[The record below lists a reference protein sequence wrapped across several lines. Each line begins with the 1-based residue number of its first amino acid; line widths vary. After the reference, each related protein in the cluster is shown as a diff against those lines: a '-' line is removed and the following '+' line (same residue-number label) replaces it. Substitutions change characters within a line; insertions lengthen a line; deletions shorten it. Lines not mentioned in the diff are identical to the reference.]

1 MGRSKNLWDISNRPG
16 TKTKLKILSKCFD
29 VWVTIWNNQT
39 WVSNEWYV
47 IDLFAGRGTYTDNGE
62 IAKGSPLIF
71 LQTIANKKDKLKS
84 NLRFKIFFVEVV
96 KENFDY
102 LKKVVSKFIEDNPQI
117 KDIIEIE
124 YFNEDCNNI
133 ITKIVNLINNT
144 SKHPLFV
151 LIDPTG
157 LQIRKATV
165 EEIVKLRNPKD
176 IMFNYILEGVRRT
189 SGIAKKAYQ
198 GGKLNIKE
206 IKTLETLKTFIG
218 EDVNVINT
226 SDKKVLEEYVNSI
239 FSFQDLKV
247 VAYDMKYPDRDD
259 ILYYLLFASRNFP
272 VTNIVKDIF
281 AKQKEDSFGPTLFGG
296 KEFYKKEIFSVT
308 PKIWTIKR
316 KSLLYKTKV
325 EYGNW
330 TINHIIGCMHGCKF
344 PCYAMMMAKKFG
356 WIKDYE
362 DWRKPRIAE
371 NALELLEKE
380 ILKHKKKID
389 FVHLSFMTDP
399 FMYDLEKKDLIPEI
413 KELTLKIID
422 RLNRERI
429 KVTILTKGFY
439 PDEILDKK
447 YLKDNEYGVTLVS
460 LNNKFKDQYE
470 PFSAP
475 YQERIESLKK
485 LHDVGLKTW
494 VSIEPY
500 PTPNLDQTAGD
511 IENILEK
518 IGFVDKII
526 FGKLNYNVKSSNFS
540 NNRIFYRE
548 MAKKVIDFCQS
559 NNIKYHIK
567 FGTPFSKNETSQI
580 FRG

>member
-1 MGRSKNLWDISNRPG
+1 MGRNKDLWDITNRPG
-16 TKTKLKILSKCFD
+16 TKTKLEILSKCFD
-29 VWVTIWNNQT
+29 VWVTIWNNQS

-47 IDLFAGRGTYTDNGE
+47 LDLFAGRGIYTDNGE
-62 IAKGSPLIF
+62 MVKGSPLIF
-71 LQTIANKKDKLKS
+71 LQTIANKKEKLRSDLK
-84 NLRFKIFFVEVV
+84 FKMFFVEIN
-96 KENFDY
+96 KENFDC
-102 LKKVVSKFIEDNPQI
+102 LRKVVSRFIEDNPQI
-117 KDIIEIE
+117 RDIIEIE
-124 YFNEDCNNI
+124 YLNEDCNKV

-165 EEIVKLRNPKD
+165 EKIVKLNNPKD

-189 SGIAKKAYQ
+189 IGIAKKANR
-198 GGKLNIKE
+198 GRKLNIKE

-218 EDVNVINT
+218 EDINVINS

-239 FSFQDLKV
+239 FSFRDLKV

-259 ILYYLLFASRNFP
+259 IVYYLLFASRKLP

-281 AKQKEDSFGPTLFGG
+281 ARQKENSFGPTLFGG
-296 KEFYKKEIFSVT
+296 KEFYKKEIFSVA
-308 PKIWTIKR
+308 PKIWVVKR

-330 TINHIIGCMHGCKF
+330 TINHVIGCMHGCQF

-356 WIKDYE
+356 WTKDYE
-362 DWRKPRIAE
+362 DWRRPRVAE

-380 ILKHKKKID
+380 ILKHKKEID

-399 FMYDLEKKDLIPEI
+399 FMYDSEKKNLIPEI

-422 RLNRERI
+422 RLNREGI
-429 KVTILTKGFY
+429 KVTVLTKGFY

-447 YLKDNEYGVTLVS
+447 FLRDNEYGITLVS
-460 LNNKFKDQYE
+460 LSNKFKDQYE

-475 YQERIESLKK
+475 YQERIDSLKK
-485 LHDVGLKTW
+485 LYDVGLKTW

-500 PTPNLDQTAGD
+500 PTPNLDQTAGN
-511 IENILEK
+511 IEKILEK

-526 FGKLNYNVKSSNFS
+526 FGKLNYNVKSSKFS
-540 NNRIFYRE
+540 NNRVFYRE
-548 MAKKVIDFCQS
+548 MAKKVIDFCERKK
-559 NNIKYHIK
+559 IKYHIK
-567 FGTPFSKNETSQI
+567 FGTPYSRDETSQI
-580 FRG
+580 FKA